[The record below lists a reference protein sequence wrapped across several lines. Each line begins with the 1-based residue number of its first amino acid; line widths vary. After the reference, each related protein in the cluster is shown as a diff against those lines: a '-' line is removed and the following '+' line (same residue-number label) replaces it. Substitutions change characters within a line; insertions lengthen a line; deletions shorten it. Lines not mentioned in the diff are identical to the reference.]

1 MNEERLGFG
10 PTILESNSKR
20 YIEITRNDQT
30 ERLVI
35 VELMLVGA
43 DTWTKFLQ
51 TTLESLLRKGSG
63 AGGTGSTSSSPDTH

>member
-35 VELMLVGA
+35 V
-43 DTWTKFLQ
+43 
-51 TTLESLLRKGSG
+51 
-63 AGGTGSTSSSPDTH
+63 